1 MVVFAQVFFCAL
13 ECSSESSWFLF
24 LAMLV
29 EKCKELLDKVVKLCA
44 NLNSSQA
51 HQIICAHLH
60 AGKLS
65 SLKLPQLRE
74 MYKALQLQT
83 ASSYSR
89 KWTYTEPLN
98 AYAKSCSV
106 RK

>member
-60 AGKLS
+60 AGKL
-65 SLKLPQLRE
+65 RE

>member
-1 MVVFAQVFFCAL
+1 
-13 ECSSESSWFLF
+13 
-24 LAMLV
+24 MLV

-65 SLKLPQLRE
+65 SLKLAQLRE

-83 ASSYSR
+83 AGSYSR